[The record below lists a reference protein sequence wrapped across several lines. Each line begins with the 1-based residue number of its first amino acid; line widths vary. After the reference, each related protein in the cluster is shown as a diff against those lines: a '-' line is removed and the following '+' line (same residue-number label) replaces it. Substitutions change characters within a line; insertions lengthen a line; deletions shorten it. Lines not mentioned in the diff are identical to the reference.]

1 MWFGINQNLPCNNAG
16 NAALGVCGTPTA
28 LPNGVSK
35 DSSNVAYRLTFTK
48 NY

>member
-1 MWFGINQNLPCNNAG
+1 LPCNNAG
-16 NAALGVCGTPTA
+16 NGALGICGTPTTI
-28 LPNGVSK
+28 PNNLSK